1 MSIPPAELPPVEI
14 RRLGAVTVATL
25 LDKRV
30 LGARGTSLFEDH
42 LLPEADS
49 LGGDSLVLDFSRV
62 TYFGSDSF
70 GRLVELAG
78 RVDRSHGWLTLC
90 HVDAKIRDVFR
101 VTRLDTKFDIVD
113 DLVTAIGSNRPT
125 EPG

>member
-1 MSIPPAELPPVEI
+1 MSTPQAELPPVEI
-14 RRLGAVTVATL
+14 RRLDAVTVATL
-25 LDKRV
+25 VDKRV
-30 LGARGTSLFEDH
+30 LGARAAALFDDH

-49 LGGDSLVLDFSRV
+49 LGGDGLVIDFSRV

-78 RVDRSHGWLTLC
+78 RVGRAHGWLTLC
-90 HVDAKIRDVFR
+90 HVDARIREVFR
-101 VTRLDTKFDIVD
+101 VTRLDTRFDIVD
-113 DLVTAIGSNRPT
+113 DLVTAIRSSRPT

>member
-1 MSIPPAELPPVEI
+1 MSTPQAELPPVEI

-30 LGARGTSLFEDH
+30 LGARASAMFDDH

-49 LGGDSLVLDFSRV
+49 LGGDGLILDFSRV

-78 RVDRSHGWLTLC
+78 RVDRAHGWLTLC
-90 HVDAKIRDVFR
+90 HVDTKIRDVFR